1 MYEAPRVTIVSEVIG
16 VTLFVAVTITLGAIA
31 AQFAFGIA
39 DGIPVTRTVSVAL
52 GLQPD
57 GSHLLTY
64 QGGPDH
70 ALLTKLTIDDG
81 TTQQVWQNP
90 KIGEVRP
97 VSADH
102 GRIVVTGYFYDNAEQ
117 VVLDT
122 TIG

>member
-1 MYEAPRVTIVSEVIG
+1 MYEAPRVTVVSEVIG

-39 DGIPVTRTVSVAL
+39 DDILGTRTVAVAL
-52 GLQPD
+52 ELQPD

-70 ALLTKLTIDDG
+70 ALLRKLTIDDG
-81 TTQQVWQNP
+81 TTQQVWESP
-90 KIGEVRP
+90 KIGAARP
-97 VSADH
+97 VSAEH
-102 GRIVVTGYFYDNAEQ
+102 GRIIVTGYFYDSADR

-122 TIG
+122 TIP